1 MFGHGA
7 GDQSGT
13 STLHSDGCAELSADV
28 ERCGYFGGVGR
39 ADECLGASAV
49 PAGVIDR
56 AGAQDIGIVGDE
68 PLSDNVGKRFPQTV
82 HFLIVCRPRCGKVA
96 AMTASEPHPTRLERI
111 VTDGGAEVA
120 VLTFAHGPLNLFDQ
134 AMFDAVIADIASLT
148 AAPPRAVLLRA
159 EGKVNSAGVDVH
171 VFDGLTAEQGAEL
184 WRELFA
190 QICHPLESLPCPV
203 VYAAH
208 GLTLTAAFEISLAC
222 DIILA
227 APKAK
232 FGLVETVVGLT
243 PSMGGPQRLA
253 ERAGS
258 GRARELVMTG
268 DLYDAATLASWGVVN
283 AVHDDVDAAA
293 RALVARLADGP
304 TRAHDA
310 TKQIVAAWRSGG
322 IAHADVVTPT
332 VSGALFE
339 TDDLRGAVRSFL
351 DLGPGKAVYTGK

>member
-1 MFGHGA
+1 
-7 GDQSGT
+7 
-13 STLHSDGCAELSADV
+13 
-28 ERCGYFGGVGR
+28 
-39 ADECLGASAV
+39 
-49 PAGVIDR
+49 
-56 AGAQDIGIVGDE
+56 
-68 PLSDNVGKRFPQTV
+68 
-82 HFLIVCRPRCGKVA
+82 
-96 AMTASEPHPTRLERI
+96 MTASDPHPTRLERI
-111 VTDGGAEVA
+111 RTDGGAEVA

-190 QICHPLESLPCPV
+190 QICHPLEALPCPV

-268 DLYDAATLASWGVVN
+268 DLYDAATLAAWGVVN
-283 AVHDDVDAAA
+283 AVHDDVDVAA

-322 IAHADVVTPT
+322 IAHADAVTPT

-351 DLGPGKAVYTGK
+351 DVGPGKAVYTGT